1 MDAFKTSLMVGFLLG
16 ALSVW
21 LTNFINGQFAR
32 QEKKISFLILKRARR
47 D

>member
-1 MDAFKTSLMVGFLLG
+1 MNTSLLVGFLLG

-21 LTNFINGQFAR
+21 LVNFINGRYSR
-32 QEKKISFLILKRARR
+32 QEKKVSVLLLKRARE